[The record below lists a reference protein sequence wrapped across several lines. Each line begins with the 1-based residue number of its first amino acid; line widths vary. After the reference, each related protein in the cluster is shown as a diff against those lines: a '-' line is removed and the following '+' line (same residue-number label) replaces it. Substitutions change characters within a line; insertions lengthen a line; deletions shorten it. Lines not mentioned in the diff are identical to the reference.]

1 MESIP
6 YDKRSGKIWFNGAPI
21 NWSEVKIHVL
31 SHGLHYAS
39 CVFEGERV
47 YDGEI
52 FKLEEHTERLFHS
65 ASRMGFKISYTPELL
80 NGACKEIIAIQKVKN
95 GYVRPIAWRG
105 SEMMAI
111 SAQQT
116 KIHVAI
122 AAWEWGSYFDPNL
135 KLKGIKLDICKWRR
149 PDPDTIP
156 WDTKASGLYMI
167 CTLSKHEAE
176 KKGFTDSLMLD
187 YQGNVA
193 EATGANIFFKN
204 KSGELHTPIPDSF
217 LNGITRRCVID
228 IAKSKGIKIV
238 ERKIKPEEMTNFVG
252 CFLTGTA
259 AEVTPVSQI
268 DKYKFTVCNVI
279 KDLSESYQDLVRKK
293 GISIIYQQNNLL
305 SDFTALENVTI
316 PLVANGYNWKDAT
329 KKASKILSLVNLS
342 KRLNHFS
349 TELSGGEQQ
358 RVAVARA
365 LVTEPDLI
373 LADEPTGSL
382 DRKTANEIFSLFSKL
397 KSKNRA
403 ILYATHNRELA
414 NKADYKL
421 NILDGNIT
429 RKNA

>member
-1 MESIP
+1 MESVP
-6 YDKRSGKIWFNGAPI
+6 YDKRSGKIWFDGKLV
-21 NWSEVKIHVL
+21 NWPEVQIHVL

-65 ASRMGFKISYTPELL
+65 ASRMGFKIPYTPELL
-80 NGACKEIIAIQKVKN
+80 NKACKEIIAIQKVKN
-95 GYVRPIAWRG
+95 GYVRPVVWRG

-122 AAWEWGSYFDPNL
+122 AAWEWGSYFDSNL
-135 KLKGIKLDICKWRR
+135 KLKGIKLDISKWRR
-149 PDPDTIP
+149 PAPDTIP

-176 KKGFTDSLMLD
+176 KKGFTDSMMLD
-187 YQGNVA
+187 YQGNIA
-193 EATGANIFFKN
+193 EATGANVFFKSE
-204 KSGELHTPIPDSF
+204 SGELHTPIPDSF

-293 GISIIYQQNNLL
+293 
-305 SDFTALENVTI
+305 TA
-316 PLVANGYNWKDAT
+316 A
-329 KKASKILSLVNLS
+329 
-342 KRLNHFS
+342 
-349 TELSGGEQQ
+349 
-358 RVAVARA
+358 
-365 LVTEPDLI
+365 
-373 LADEPTGSL
+373 
-382 DRKTANEIFSLFSKL
+382 
-397 KSKNRA
+397 
-403 ILYATHNRELA
+403 
-414 NKADYKL
+414 
-421 NILDGNIT
+421 
-429 RKNA
+429 